1 MNRLCSK
8 TSVPQ
13 EFSCQHT
20 VTQLPLTVQSG
31 KIIPTNNRRTEKL
44 AAVGY
49 RLNRASKEKT
59 NLRRG
64 PVITSFAELASVYTC
79 LISPLFAW
87 STHGQFRSRTRRKR
101 AYILPRAQVRSQRRL
116 CTIMAG
122 TLQKEILAPFLP
134 AVVALYAMRP
144 AIDLYR
150 RNAHKHRSIKLNN
163 GPPVNVLTFY
173 TSQLRWLGCRR
184 DCRCV
189 TQTAIRE
196 TNCRIRWFFPVEI
209 LIVVDGIGEMFI
221 NHPKETAFKQ
231 FLRMQNILSSL
242 REVIVKLLYL

>member
-144 AIDLYR
+144 AIYTVVTPINIDQAQQWSAGKRIDILYFPTSLTGLPPR
-150 RNAHKHRSIKLNN
+150 LPVRYSNCNTRNKLQDTLIFPCWNTN
-163 GPPVNVLTFY
+163 SRWRYRGNVY
-173 TSQLRWLGCRR
+173 KS
-184 DCRCV
+184 
-189 TQTAIRE
+189 
-196 TNCRIRWFFPVEI
+196 P
-209 LIVVDGIGEMFI
+209 
-221 NHPKETAFKQ
+221 
-231 FLRMQNILSSL
+231 
-242 REVIVKLLYL
+242 